1 MRLLS
6 GGVHGWSVREPSS
19 HADGR
24 PRGLPLHG
32 ARPLH
37 GEPSLRAR
45 DVLLPS
51 YVRRVPWITSVK
63 HRFVAP
69 ETLRQLCAGKNFH
82 HVKISRKAED
92 FKNSPRHTILINT

>member
-1 MRLLS
+1 
-6 GGVHGWSVREPSS
+6 
-19 HADGR
+19 
-24 PRGLPLHG
+24 LHG

-69 ETLRQLCAGKNFH
+69 ETLRQLYAGKNLH
-82 HVKISRKAED
+82 RVKISRKTKD
-92 FKNSPRHTILINT
+92 FENSPGHTVLLTLKPDRLTQT